1 MSNYKSLEVNVA
13 IFMKKFV
20 ASIFDKKND
29 SKQKVNEKS
38 QNWQCVVFDSTNPNF
53 ARHKYFPGPGWCI
66 MKMQK
71 VQEFVCSNV
80 FSYFE
85 RCEPVRSG
93 SGLVE
98 RKINEKWMLW
108 RLDAFEQ

>member
-1 MSNYKSLEVNVA
+1 MHHCALFYFQCIKIILGPSDAWSMRQSTQRIILKIVRFQMTGISLH
-13 IFMKKFV
+13 
-20 ASIFDKKND
+20 
-29 SKQKVNEKS
+29 
-38 QNWQCVVFDSTNPNF
+38 VVFDSTNPNF

-98 RKINEKWMLW
+98 RKINEK
-108 RLDAFEQ
+108 